1 VTDEVATRG
10 SILLAEDE
18 PAIRYT
24 FKTILE
30 EAGYRVRAVPDFAAA
45 RMAIGR
51 GDYDAVVTD
60 VSLEKEGLGLELA
73 REAKKL
79 RSAPAVVVYTDR
91 PTVGRLRTALALK
104 VDYFAFKLVDIED
117 SLAIKVFHQPA
128 RKNAGQSSAP
138 RTA

>member
-1 VTDEVATRG
+1 
-10 SILLAEDE
+10 
-18 PAIRYT
+18 
-24 FKTILE
+24 
-30 EAGYRVRAVPDFAAA
+30 
-45 RMAIGR
+45 
-51 GDYDAVVTD
+51 VTD